1 MKRMLACAM
10 LLAVVSVGCSNASSS
25 DVSLSGTN
33 WKLVGWSISS
43 QHPSSF
49 EITANFDEKMVAG
62 KSAVNQYSG
71 TYELSGDGKITLG
84 PLMST
89 EMAGSEE
96 DMRAEN
102 NYINLLTSV
111 KKFAIENGQLL
122 MTDENGNQLLIFSK
136 AE

>member
-1 MKRMLACAM
+1 MRKMFVCVMMLSLIA
-10 LLAVVSVGCSNASSS
+10 VGCGTSEPSEP
-25 DVSLSGTN
+25 VLTGTN

-49 EITANFDEKMVAG
+49 EITANFDEKMIAG

-71 TYELSGDGKITLG
+71 TYELSGDGKIAFG

-89 EMAGSEE
+89 KMAGPE
-96 DMRAEN
+96 DEMRAEN
-102 NYINLLTSV
+102 NYMNILSSV
-111 KKFAIENGQLL
+111 RKFTIDNGQLL
-122 MTDENGNQLLIFSK
+122 MTDENGNQLLTFSK